1 MQEGNWHRLCS
12 PCRREHSFRWA
23 KMATTS
29 TGFLAGQTTQEL
41 FLINGAE
48 TSGGL
53 AQTFLFQVVASLAN
67 WHRML
72 LTEPTGCALTDR
84 ARPGTAAASWTS
96 QVRANCQAGRRFE
109 SLTGARVFHR
119 GGHQAGLP
127 KATRPQSKPDS
138 AFDLTVDA
146 RSAVLPAN

>member
-1 MQEGNWHRLCS
+1 
-12 PCRREHSFRWA
+12 
-23 KMATTS
+23 MATTS
-29 TGFLAGQTTQEL
+29 TGFLAGQTTREL

-48 TSGGL
+48 TSGCL

-84 ARPGTAAASWTS
+84 ISAREAAAASWTS

>member
-1 MQEGNWHRLCS
+1 
-12 PCRREHSFRWA
+12 
-23 KMATTS
+23 MATTS
-29 TGFLAGQTTQEL
+29 TGFLAGQTTREL

-84 ARPGTAAASWTS
+84 ARPGRQLRGQVKSVPTAK
-96 QVRANCQAGRRFE
+96 QAVAL
-109 SLTGARVFHR
+109 SL
-119 GGHQAGLP
+119 
-127 KATRPQSKPDS
+127 
-138 AFDLTVDA
+138 
-146 RSAVLPAN
+146 